1 MARSLPLRIG
11 LMVTLL
17 SAGLTAIMLSI
28 TLYLI
33 SVIYDLSLFE
43 PKTPIDGPFTAV
55 GLLAA
60 AFIILLLPTLLLS
73 RFLTKRLLKPLHQ
86 LTAKTRSYS
95 FEGNPVSFELDSND
109 EFSEL
114 GKALQ
119 DMQEHLSDSHHQ
131 IELMAYRDPLTGL
144 PNRRGLFQEL
154 RKLILW
160 ARKHESRI
168 ALLYI
173 DLDHFKQVN
182 DSSGHE
188 QGDQILKDVTQRLLQ
203 LVNQQISHRELPF
216 PEDLLLS
223 RPGGDE
229 FAIMLPEIQRVEE
242 VEQLSQLI
250 IEAMRQPFSIDDKYF
265 SLTCSIGITLYPD
278 DANSAERMLKHADIA
293 MYESKKSGRNKASYF
308 LPAMHRQVEERVVI
322 QQGISSAIA
331 ENQLH
336 IEYQPIV
343 SLKSKKIIGAEALIR
358 WHHPKRGRLG
368 PETFIPIIE
377 ESDQIGALTVWII
390 ETVAAELK
398 TLPSLGDTSKLS
410 INISSEILNKP
421 ELTRLVDEALQK
433 VEAPNQRICLEITET
448 SLMKDID
455 NTLPLLNQWKE
466 AGYSIWID
474 DFGTG
479 YSSLSYLARLPIDGV
494 KIDRS
499 FIRDLNNS
507 KPVIETIL
515 ALAKTM
521 NLLTVSEGIEE
532 TYQQQELTTLGC
544 GFGQGYLYSEPLRIN
559 ALRERLE
566 QQAKRDAHQL
576 LQFKL
581 PKDRN

>member
-1 MARSLPLRIG
+1 MI
-11 LMVTLL
+11 
-17 SAGLTAIMLSI
+17 SI

-33 SVIYDLSLFE
+33 SVVYDLSLFE
-43 PKTPIDGPFTAV
+43 PKTPIDGSFTPV
-55 GLLAA
+55 GLLAT

-86 LTAKTRSYS
+86 LTAKTRNYS

-131 IELMAYRDPLTGL
+131 MELMAYRDPLTGL
-144 PNRRGLFQEL
+144 PNRKGLFQEL

-188 QGDQILKDVTQRLLQ
+188 QGDQILKDVTHRLLQ

-410 INISSEILNKP
+410 INISSAILNKP
-421 ELTRLVDEALQK
+421 ELTKLVDEALQK

-532 TYQQQELTTLGC
+532 TYQQQELTNLGC

-566 QQAKRDAHQL
+566 QQAKREAHQL

>member
-1 MARSLPLRIG
+1 MAGSLSLRIS
-11 LMVTLL
+11 LIITLL
-17 SAGLTAIMLSI
+17 SASLTAVMLAI
-28 TLYLI
+28 ALYLI
-33 SVIYDLSLFE
+33 NDLYNLSLSASGQD
-43 PKTPIDGPFTAV
+43 TSTTIGILAV
-55 GLLAA
+55 
-60 AFIILLLPTLLLS
+60 AFILLLLPTLLFS
-73 RFLTKRLLKPLHQ
+73 RFLAQRLLKPLHQ
-86 LTAKTRSYS
+86 LTAKTRHYS
-95 FEGNPVSFELDSND
+95 LKGKPVSFELDADD

-119 DMQEHLSDSHHQ
+119 NMQEHLSESHQ
-131 IELMAYRDPLTGL
+131 QMELMAYRDPLTGL
-144 PNRRGLFQEL
+144 PNRSGLFQEL

-182 DSSGHE
+182 DTLGHE
-188 QGDQILKDVTQRLLQ
+188 QGDQILKEVTQRLLLQ
-203 LVNQQISHRELPF
+203 VNQQISHRELPF

-242 VEQLSQLI
+242 TEQLSQRI
-250 IEAMRQPFSIDDKYF
+250 IDALQQPFKIDDKHF
-265 SLTCSIGITLYPD
+265 SLSCSIGITLYPD
-278 DANSAERMLKHADIA
+278 DANSTERMLKHADIA
-293 MYESKKSGRNKASYF
+293 MYEAKRAGRNRASYF
-308 LPAMHRQVEERVVI
+308 LPAMHRQVEERVAI
-322 QQGISSAIA
+322 QQGISIAIA

-343 SLKSKKIIGAEALIR
+343 NLKTKKIIGAEALLR

-368 PETFIPIIE
+368 PETFIPIVE
-377 ESDQIGALTVWII
+377 ESDQIGPLTVWII
-390 ETVAAELK
+390 ETVSAELK
-398 TLPSLGDTSKLS
+398 ILPDLGNPSKLS
-410 INISSEILNKP
+410 INISSAILNKP
-421 ELTRLVDEALQK
+421 ELTALVDEALNK
-433 VEAPNQRICLEITET
+433 VDAPNQRICLEITET
-448 SLMKDID
+448 SLMEDID
-455 NTLPLLNQWKE
+455 NTLPLLNQWKD
-466 AGYSIWID
+466 AGYSIWMD

-479 YSSLSYLARLPIDGV
+479 YSSLNYLARLPIDGV

-499 FIRDLNNS
+499 FIRDLDNS

-532 TYQQQELTTLGC
+532 TYQQQELTLLGC
-544 GFGQGYLYSEPLRIN
+544 EFGQGYLYSEPLRIE
-559 ALRERLE
+559 ALQKRLE

-576 LQFKL
+576 LPFKR
-581 PKDRN
+581 PKDRS

>member
-1 MARSLPLRIG
+1 
-11 LMVTLL
+11 
-17 SAGLTAIMLSI
+17 MLSI

-33 SVIYDLSLFE
+33 SVVYDLSLFE
-43 PKTPIDGPFTAV
+43 LKTPIDGPFTAV
-55 GLLAA
+55 GLLTTVY
-60 AFIILLLPTLLLS
+60 IILLLPTLLLS

-95 FEGNPVSFELDSND
+95 LEGTPVSFELDSND

-119 DMQEHLSDSHHQ
+119 EMQEHLNDSHHQ

-144 PNRRGLFQEL
+144 PNRSGLFQEL

-229 FAIMLPEIQRVEE
+229 FAIMLPEILRVEE

-293 MYESKKSGRNKASYF
+293 MYESKKSGRNRASYF

-410 INISSEILNKP
+410 INISSAILNKP

-532 TYQQQELTTLGC
+532 TYQQQELTNLGC

-566 QQAKRDAHQL
+566 QQAKREAHQL

>member
-1 MARSLPLRIG
+1 MAGSLSLRIS
-11 LMVTLL
+11 LIITALSISLAVILL
-17 SAGLTAIMLSI
+17 AI

-33 SVIYDLSLFE
+33 SDLYNLSLMDSGRD
-43 PKTPIDGPFTAV
+43 TSTIIGI
-55 GLLAA
+55 LAA
-60 AFIILLLPTLLLS
+60 AFILLLLPTLLFS
-73 RFLTKRLLKPLHQ
+73 RYLTQRLLKPLHQ
-86 LTAKTRSYS
+86 LTAKTRHYNL
-95 FEGNPVSFELDSND
+95 EGKPVSFELDADD

-119 DMQEHLSDSHHQ
+119 DMQEHLSDSHQ
-131 IELMAYRDPLTGL
+131 QMELMAYRDPLTGL

-182 DSSGHE
+182 DSLGHE
-188 QGDQILKDVTQRLLQ
+188 QGDQILKDVTQRLLG

-242 VEQLSQLI
+242 TEQLSQRI
-250 IEAMRQPFSIDDKYF
+250 IDALQQPFSIDDKQF
-265 SLTCSIGITLYPD
+265 SLSCSIGITLYPD
-278 DANSAERMLKHADIA
+278 DANSAERMLKHAGIA
-293 MYESKKSGRNKASYF
+293 MNEAKRSGRNRASYF
-308 LPAMHRQVEERVVI
+308 LPAMHRQVEERVAI
-322 QQGISSAIA
+322 QQGISIAIA
-331 ENQLH
+331 EDQLH

-343 SLKSKKIIGAEALIR
+343 NLKTKKIIGAEALLR

-377 ESDQIGALTVWII
+377 ESDQIGPLTVWII
-390 ETVAAELK
+390 ETVSEELK
-398 TLPSLGDTSKLS
+398 TLPDLGDTSKLS
-410 INISSEILNKP
+410 INISSAILNKP
-421 ELTRLVDEALQK
+421 ELTVLVDEALKK
-433 VEAPNQRICLEITET
+433 VDAPNQRICLEITET
-448 SLMKDID
+448 SLMEDID
-455 NTLPLLNQWKE
+455 NTLPLLNQWKD
-466 AGYSIWID
+466 AGYSIWMD

-479 YSSLSYLARLPIDGV
+479 YSSLNYLARLPIDGV

-499 FIRDLNNS
+499 FIRDLDNS

-532 TYQQQELTTLGC
+532 TYQQQELTHLGC
-544 GFGQGYLYSEPLRIN
+544 SFGQGYLYSEPLRIE
-559 ALRERLE
+559 ALQKRLE

-576 LQFKL
+576 LPFKR
-581 PKDRN
+581 PKDRL